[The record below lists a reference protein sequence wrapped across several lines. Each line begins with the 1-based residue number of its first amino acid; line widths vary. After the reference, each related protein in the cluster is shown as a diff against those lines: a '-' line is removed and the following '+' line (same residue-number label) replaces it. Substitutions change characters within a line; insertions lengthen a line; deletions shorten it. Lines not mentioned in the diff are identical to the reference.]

1 LRRKLLRILY
11 LLPGDG
17 MSEDEIT
24 SRTSIANSLAD
35 SNSHVSVMEVGEG
48 PLSIESTI
56 EEYMSIGP
64 MLRKLVYIRREKQF
78 DAVIIGCAGDPGL
91 TPARELLDIPVIG
104 PAEASFLYAC
114 MISDRFSILTVL
126 TAGVESEDGMR
137 ILVRE
142 KGLES
147 RLASIEFVHIPITDM
162 WGQNKE
168 KATNEMIEA
177 IRNAKE
183 KGAGSIVL
191 GCMSLA
197 FLMVDE
203 ILTEKTGL
211 PIINPLKVSI
221 KTAETFVNLKLTHSR
236 VTYPEADFEKLNATI
251 FKY

>member
-1 LRRKLLRILY
+1 MMRILY

-24 SRTSIANSLAD
+24 RRTSIANSLTD
-35 SNSHVSVMEVGEG
+35 SNTQVSVMEVGEG
-48 PLSIESTI
+48 PLSIESAI

-64 MLRKLVYIRREKQF
+64 MLRKLVHIRREKQF

-91 TPARELLDIPVIG
+91 TPARELLDIPVVG

-114 MISDRFSILTVL
+114 MVSDRFSILTVL
-126 TAGVESEDGMR
+126 TAGVESEDGVR

-147 RLASIEFVHIPITDM
+147 RLSSIEFVHIPITDM

-168 KATNEMIEA
+168 KAVTQMIKG
-177 IRNAKE
+177 ILKAKE

-197 FLMVDE
+197 FLMVDD
-203 ILTEKTGL
+203 ILIEKTGL
-211 PIINPLKVSI
+211 PIINPLKISI

-236 VTYPEADFEKLNATI
+236 VTYPEADFDKLNATI
-251 FKY
+251 FKH